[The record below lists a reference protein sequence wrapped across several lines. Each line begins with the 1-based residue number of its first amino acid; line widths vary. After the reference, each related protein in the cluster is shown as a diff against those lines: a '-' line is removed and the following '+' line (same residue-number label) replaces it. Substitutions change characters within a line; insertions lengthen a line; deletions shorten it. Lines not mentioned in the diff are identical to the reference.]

1 MEIKSIVDL
10 LRINNLQY
18 PTLEVLQ
25 ATNNPYT
32 ALLVQPEAVV
42 TVRDDYIRNADPGGA
57 RQLFTSVA
65 REARERAVELLVTP
79 EYSFPWESIE
89 ELLDSGSGPARGQ
102 LWVLG
107 CESLALS
114 DLGGLKQRFSQWAE
128 VLHEPLR
135 QPFATARYLDPL
147 VYLFTT
153 QSLGSDLDRTVMIV
167 QFKTAP
173 SGDPGNIEA
182 THMACGNDVYLFGR
196 DNEVR
201 LLSLICSDAFAFT
214 DELVDQHYDGVLLLH
229 LQLNDSPRHET
240 YMRYRRRLYDFDSD
254 RTELICLNWAEN
266 ITFDLEE
273 GVANSKKKNISA
285 SAWHSKSMKLGTDD
299 QHIERNHRK
308 GLYYTR
314 DREQRRHMLHFSY
327 EPAAFLLQATKV
339 RHHAVSAALSRR
351 LGPKLTNVL
360 RWDYDSLA
368 WAEDNGPAN
377 DGFAAMIGDYS
388 PRVSFLAGWHA
399 ASPLSV
405 ERLAC
410 ITSGEFG
417 PLGKWFEAQNL
428 TTVSLAARTEVVRRI
443 SVARDPDGKTYRE
456 QHVRTIDALS
466 GIPAADLPLPVH
478 MGDLLNGYQFNWDE
492 ANPHCN
498 VLATQGGRP
507 ATLVYAGESPPRSCL
522 NSLSARVKATVS
534 KTDLADRYCIV
545 YRDGQDLKRF
555 DPPADRSIVQTNTNP
570 GKNFLEPEK

>member
-1 MEIKSIVDL
+1 MEIKPIVDL

-18 PTLEVLQ
+18 PMLEVLQ

-32 ALLVQPEAVV
+32 ALLVQPEAVI
-42 TVRDDYIRNADPGGA
+42 TVRDGYIRNADQDRA
-57 RQLFTSVA
+57 RRLFTSVA
-65 REARERAVELLVTP
+65 REAKERAVELLVTP
-79 EYSFPWESIE
+79 EYSFPWESLE
-89 ELLDSGSGPARGQ
+89 ELLESGSGPVRGQ

-114 DLGGLKQRFSQWAE
+114 DLDRLKGRFSKWAE
-128 VLHEPLR
+128 VLHEELR

-147 VYLFTT
+147 VYVFTT
-153 QSLGSDLDRTVMIV
+153 QPLGSDVDRTVMVV

-214 DELVDQHYDGVLLLH
+214 DDLVDQHYDGVLLLH

-266 ITFDLEE
+266 ITFDLRE
-273 GVANSKKKNISA
+273 GEAYSTKKNISA
-285 SAWHSKSMKLGTDD
+285 SAWHSKSMRLGTDD

-314 DREQRRHMLHFSY
+314 DGEQRRHMLHFSY
-327 EPAAFLLQATKV
+327 EPAAFLLKATKV
-339 RHHAVSAALSRR
+339 RHHAVPAALSRR
-351 LGPKLTNVL
+351 LGPELTEVL
-360 RWDYDSLA
+360 HWNEASLQ
-368 WAEDNGPAN
+368 WTEDVGPAN
-377 DGFAAMIGDYS
+377 DGFVVMIEDYG

-399 ASPLSV
+399 TSPLSV

-417 PLGKWFEAQNL
+417 PSATWFDAQSL
-428 TTVSLAARTEVVRRI
+428 TTVNLAARTEVVRRI
-443 SVARDPDGKTYRE
+443 SVARDPDGKGYRE

-478 MGDLLNGYQFNWDE
+478 MRDLLNGYQFSWDA

-498 VLATQGGRP
+498 VSSTQEGRA
-507 ATLVYAGESPPRSCL
+507 ATLVYAGESPSRSCL

-534 KTDLADRYCIV
+534 KTVLGDRFCIV
-545 YRDGQDLKRF
+545 YRDGQDLKRY
-555 DPPADRSIVQTNTNP
+555 DPPADRSITQTNTNP